1 MLRNKYFKI
10 LDQYSS
16 KVSRAINTRK
26 NQEINIYWRRMR
38 AHDEKNAMRYP
49 ILNPIVKN
57 LEEKKVCGSVNNIVP
72 VLNSSF

>member
-1 MLRNKYFKI
+1 
-10 LDQYSS
+10 
-16 KVSRAINTRK
+16 
-26 NQEINIYWRRMR
+26 MR